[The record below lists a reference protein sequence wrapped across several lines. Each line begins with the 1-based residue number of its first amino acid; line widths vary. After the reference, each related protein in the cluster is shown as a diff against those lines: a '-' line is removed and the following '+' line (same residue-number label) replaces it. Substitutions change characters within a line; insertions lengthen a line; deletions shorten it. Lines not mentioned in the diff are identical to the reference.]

1 MRSEQDVSCFF
12 QASVSRCT
20 PPPPHHKTTHT
31 HAHTHPHTPTLSKP
45 LSSKFIFVVAPKLLM
60 VNPRQILNPLH
71 PPPPPPPRA
80 PQTPLAAPQPH
91 KLWTLPGHITG
102 ILYVSNLTDCQWYEE
117 NFGRRDFLSDRKL
130 NAWRFDFNIERCIV
144 TDFRVFEIL
153 SRFRWCI

>member
-1 MRSEQDVSCFF
+1 MRSEQDFSCFF

-20 PPPPHHKTTHT
+20 PPPPPQNHTHTCTHPPTHT
-31 HAHTHPHTPTLSKP
+31 HPFQAPIFKIYFCSSPQIVDGQPTP
-45 LSSKFIFVVAPKLLM
+45 
-60 VNPRQILNPLH
+60 NPH
-71 PPPPPPPRA
+71 PPSPSPPPPPRA

-102 ILYVSNLTDCQWYEE
+102 ILYLSNLTDCQWYEE

>member
-1 MRSEQDVSCFF
+1 MH
-12 QASVSRCT
+12 
-20 PPPPHHKTTHT
+20 PPPPTTKPHTHMHTPTHT
-31 HAHTHPHTPTLSKP
+31 HPPTHPPFPSPYLQN
-45 LSSKFIFVVAPKLLM
+45 LFFVVAPKLLM

-71 PPPPPPPRA
+71 PPPPNPPPPRA
-80 PQTPLAAPQPH
+80 PQAPPL
-91 KLWTLPGHITG
+91 LPSPINYERFQDTTG

-153 SRFRWCI
+153 SRFRWCV